1 VPSRYQELPPDPDLA
16 GHLQCA
22 WTSVIERMPGQA
34 YVLPDACI
42 DIIWLGGRLVVAGPD
57 TGHRLVPMPPGT
69 SIAAVRFRPG
79 AAPALLGA
87 PAAEI
92 RDQTVRL
99 AALWGQPAAD
109 ELADRIAGVAGPAA
123 RVAALQQAIRGR
135 LPGAAPVDPMA
146 GGLVATLRGARPA
159 PVAVLAA
166 EIGLSERQ
174 LHRRCVAAF
183 GYGPKT
189 LDRVLRLQRFLA
201 LARSAGR
208 STARSTD
215 GSTGRSAGRPLGG
228 LAALAAAAGYT
239 DQAHLSHECRA
250 LAGATPTALLA

>member
-1 VPSRYQELPPDPDLA
+1 VPSSYQELPPDADLA
-16 GHLQCA
+16 VHLQCT
-22 WTSVIERMPGQA
+22 WTSVIERMPGRA

-99 AALWGQPAAD
+99 AELWGRPAAD
-109 ELADRIAGVAGPAA
+109 ELADRIAGAPGPAA
-123 RVAALQQAIRGR
+123 RVAALQHAVRGR
-135 LPGAAPVDPMA
+135 LPGAEPVDPMA
-146 GGLVATLRGARPA
+146 GGLVARLRGAEPA
-159 PVAVLAA
+159 PVSALAA
-166 EIGLSERQ
+166 AIGLSERQ

-201 LARSAGR
+201 LGR
-208 STARSTD
+208 SPR
-215 GSTGRSAGRPLGG
+215 RPPGG
-228 LAALAAAAGYT
+228 LATLAAAAGYA
-239 DQAHLSHECRA
+239 DQSHLTHECRA
-250 LAGATPTALLA
+250 LAGATPAALLA